1 MDFIKKIEQ
10 ALLLAKMP
18 KLQKLT
24 LVGWS
29 WSSDTVLSHTDFT
42 NLGELQQLSIVRNCG
57 LVFPRLPPSLQILTL
72 WHCTTDRR
80 LSPEG
85 NDNLI
90 SNRLPELTDLIL
102 TEFTDLT
109 LNGLLSLLSASKGK
123 LKTLDI
129 ESCVQL
135 ETEDINTLV
144 KIGYLEEVTNLTL
157 CQLSINDS
165 AAELIAQTLPR
176 LKNIDLSLTRV
187 TGIGVKALV
196 LKPHSRLDR
205 LVLAGLSLD
214 RDVIVFATAHGITI
228 DHGNRSKELPRFWP
242 TTKYSL

>member
-1 MDFIKKIEQ
+1 M
-10 ALLLAKMP
+10 LLVKMP

-42 NLGELQQLSIVRNCG
+42 NLSELQQLSVVRNCG
-57 LVFPRLPPSLQILTL
+57 LVFPRLPPSLQILSL
-72 WHCTTDRR
+72 WHCATNRR
-80 LSPEG
+80 LRQEG

-90 SNRLPELTDLIL
+90 SNRLPLLSDLIL

-109 LNGLLSLLSASKGK
+109 CNNLLSLLSASKGK
-123 LKTLDI
+123 LKTLDV

-144 KIGYLEEVTNLTL
+144 KTGYLEEVTRLTL
-157 CQLSINDS
+157 CQLSIHDS
-165 AAELIAQTLPR
+165 TAELIAQALPR
-176 LKNIDLSLTRV
+176 LKTIDLSLTRV

-205 LVLAGLSLD
+205 LVLAGLSLN
-214 RDVIVFATAHGITI
+214 RDVIVFATAHGITV
-228 DHGNRSKELPRFWP
+228 DHGNKIKELPRFWS
-242 TTKYSL
+242 TTKYLL

>member
-1 MDFIKKIEQ
+1 MGPIKKLEQ
-10 ALLLAKMP
+10 AALLVKTP

-24 LVGWS
+24 LVGWG

-42 NLGELQQLSIVRNCG
+42 NLSELQQLSMVRNSG

-72 WHCTTDRR
+72 WHCTTNRR
-80 LSPEG
+80 LNQEG

-90 SNRLPELTDLIL
+90 SNRLPELTDLVL

-109 LNGLLSLLSASKGK
+109 LNALLSLLSASKGK

-129 ESCVQL
+129 ESCVHL

-144 KIGYLEEVTNLTL
+144 KSGYLEEVTRLAF
-157 CQLSINDS
+157 CQLAINDS
-165 AAELIAQTLPR
+165 TAELISQNLPR
-176 LKNIDLSLTRV
+176 LKSIDLSLTRV

-196 LKPHSRLDR
+196 LKPHSRLER
-205 LVLAGLSLD
+205 LNLTGLVLS
-214 RDVIVFATAHGITI
+214 RDVIVFATTHGITI
-228 DHGNRSKELPRFWP
+228 DHGNRSKDISRYESI
-242 TTKYSL
+242 TKYLF

>member
-1 MDFIKKIEQ
+1 M
-10 ALLLAKMP
+10 
-18 KLQKLT
+18 
-24 LVGWS
+24 
-29 WSSDTVLSHTDFT
+29 DFT
-42 NLGELQQLSIVRNCG
+42 NLSELQHLSVVRNDR

-80 LSPEG
+80 RSQEC

-90 SNRLPELTDLIL
+90 SNRLPELTHLVL

-109 LNGLLSLLSASKGK
+109 LDGLLSLLSASKGK
-123 LKTLDI
+123 LKTLNI

-144 KIGYLEEVTNLTL
+144 KTGYLEEVTRLTL

-165 AAELIAQTLPR
+165 TAELVARNLPH
-176 LKNIDLSLTRV
+176 LKNLNLSVTRV

-196 LKPHSRLDR
+196 LKPHCRLER
-205 LVLAGLSLD
+205 LALKGLSLD
-214 RDVIVFATAHGITI
+214 RDAIVFATNRGITI
-228 DHGNRSKELPRFWP
+228 DHGLWSKDLPRFGSI
-242 TTKYSL
+242 TKYSF